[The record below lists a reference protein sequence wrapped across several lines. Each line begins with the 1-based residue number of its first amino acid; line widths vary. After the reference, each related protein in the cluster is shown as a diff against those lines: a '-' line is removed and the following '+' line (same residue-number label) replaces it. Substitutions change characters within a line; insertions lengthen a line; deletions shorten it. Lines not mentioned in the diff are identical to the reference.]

1 MWEKITDFYLKS
13 GFSSAISQEI
23 TFLLLNS
30 EALIEYT
37 KLGLKPSGE
46 GALTPG
52 AKADENPSKSIVM

>member
-1 MWEKITDFYLKS
+1 MLSSISKS

-23 TFLLLNS
+23 TFLLLNKNS
-30 EALIEYT
+30 KTLYT

-52 AKADENPSKSIVM
+52 AKADEIHLNL

>member
-1 MWEKITDFYLKS
+1 VLSSISKS

-23 TFLLLNS
+23 TFLLLNKNS
-30 EALIEYT
+30 KTLYT

-52 AKADENPSKSIVM
+52 AKADEIHLNL